1 MVENNPQV
9 LTREDLRNELQNYA
23 TREDLRNELQNYATK
38 DDLHSELRH
47 YATKE
52 DLAQMET
59 RLVKWMVGL
68 MLGAAGV
75 GSTVTLVIQRL
86 AG

>member
-1 MVENNPQV
+1 MAANNPS
-9 LTREDLRNELQNYA
+9 LTRE
-23 TREDLRNELQNYATK
+23 
-38 DDLHSELRH
+38 DLHSELRH

-75 GSTVTLVIQRL
+75 GATVTLIIQRL
-86 AG
+86 VG